1 MPTPPSSTPM
11 TLRMKLALA
20 GAALLCLAGLAAFWQ
35 ASQLARQSPPAS
47 DVRQVTV
54 TIRDKAC
61 HPNDITVPAGRTA
74 FTIVNQSDRALE
86 WEILDGVMVVD
97 ERENIAPGFSQTL
110 TVKLQPGTYA
120 ITCGLLSNPRGVLQV
135 TPSAQSDAEAARPPI
150 TQFIGPL
157 AEYKVTLVLT
167 ANAVVRATGQLAQAV
182 QSGNMADIRQAYLL
196 AHGAYKQLEPAA
208 EQFADLDARLNARAD
223 YFAQRQSDPD
233 FQGFYRIAHLL
244 DTHAGVDALQ
254 AAMPALTADAAT
266 LPARVRS
273 LQLTPDRLAQA
284 AARQLRRTADHLPG
298 ADGMPGDPP
307 ALLDGTRKA
316 VGKIASLL
324 DPLLSR
330 ADPALS
336 QTLALHLAELDQ
348 RMAAYA
354 PPANA
359 AALAQAMQSLADSFG
374 QVNAALG
381 LE

>member
-1 MPTPPSSTPM
+1 MPTPPASQPM

-20 GAALLCLAGLAAFWQ
+20 GAVLLCAAGLVAFWQ
-35 ASQLARQSPPAS
+35 ASQLARQLPPAS
-47 DVRQVTV
+47 DIRQITV

-74 FTIVNQSDRALE
+74 FTIVNESDRALE

-97 ERENIAPGFSQTL
+97 ERENIAPGFSQSL
-110 TVKLQPGTYA
+110 IVKLQPGTYA
-120 ITCGLLSNPRGVLQV
+120 ITCGLLSSPRGVLQV

-157 AEYKVTLVLT
+157 AEYKVFLVLT
-167 ANAVVRATGQLAQAV
+167 ANAVVKATGQLDKAV
-182 QSGNMADIRQAYLL
+182 QAGDMAAIRQAYLQ
-196 AHGAYKQLEPAA
+196 AHGPYKQLEPAA
-208 EQFADLDARLNARAD
+208 ELFADLDVRLNARAD

-233 FQGFYRIAHLL
+233 FRGFYRIATLL
-244 DTHAGVDALQ
+244 DTDAGLDALQ
-254 AAMPALTADAAT
+254 AAMPALVADVAT
-266 LPARVRS
+266 LPTRVRS
-273 LQLTPDRLAQA
+273 LQFTPERLAQA

-298 ADGMPGDPP
+298 TDGVAGDPP

-324 DPLLSR
+324 DPLLSK

-336 QTLALHLAELDQ
+336 QTLAQRLAELDQ
-348 RMAAYA
+348 RLTATA
-354 PPANA
+354 PPADA
-359 AALAQAMQSLADSFG
+359 AALAQAMQALADSFG